1 MIEVGFSLGSNVG
14 DKLGNLERALTLL
27 FDGPTI
33 SFGAC
38 SSFYRT
44 APWGYAAQ
52 DWFVNLCAVGRT
64 DLAPDALLARCKAVE
79 AAVGR
84 EKTFRWGP
92 RIIDV
97 DILYYG
103 TDEIEEPDLAIPHR
117 ELFNRGF
124 VLVPLAEIRPDLI
137 LSGRDVGAEARRFA
151 GEPMPVV
158 APPWTPQSAPD

>member
-1 MIEVGFSLGSNVG
+1 MIDVGFGLGSNVG
-14 DKLGNLERALTLL
+14 DKLANLARALSLL
-27 FDGPTI
+27 FDERNLT
-33 SFGAC
+33 FAAC

-52 DWFVNLCAVGRT
+52 DWFVNVCAAGRT

-92 RIIDV
+92 RVIDV

-103 TDEIEEPDLAIPHR
+103 SDEIAEPELAIPHR

-124 VLVPLAEIRPDLI
+124 VLVPLAEIRAELV
-137 LSGRDVGAEARRFA
+137 LSGRNIGAEAKRFA
-151 GEPMPVV
+151 GEPIQVI
-158 APPWTPQSAPD
+158 APPWQPGAAAG